1 MVAIDLNDDEMIK
14 AKEAAD
20 IVNER
25 LFYRSF
31 DPTDITT
38 AIHMKN
44 FVIETFEKVANLKVL
59 FDMTLGPDGRYH
71 PDIQI
76 IGRTGTIGEAID
88 KSLETET
95 DWERKQYD
103 ANKNTIEEIVEKT
116 DGYAEVLID

>member
-14 AKEAAD
+14 AKEAATV
-20 IVNER
+20 VNER

-31 DPTDITT
+31 DPTDIVTT
-38 AIHMKN
+38 IHMKN
-44 FVIETFEKVANLKVL
+44 FVIETFDKVASLKVT
-59 FDMTLGPDGRYH
+59 FDMIVGPDGRYH

-76 IGRTGTIGEAID
+76 VGRTGSSGEAID
-88 KSLETET
+88 KALEKET

-103 ANKNTIEEIVEKT
+103 ANKHTIEEIVEKT